1 MMNLVKDNPLFKEMA
16 AYVEWCETR
25 RKALEAE
32 KEEMLKAKVDWEDE
46 KFVAVREKLNALKA
60 DPYGAGA
67 WKAWRAVYWNENEKN
82 PDELCVRDFC
92 WEKEL
97 PDFVE
102 TLRRF
107 GLREF
112 VTIDSSTALM
122 RTIHG
127 LQDCGCEF
135 TGTAIVDKK
144 KFFTDEKDPY
154 DHQQGLRFSLYRECD
169 GD

>member
-1 MMNLVKDNPLFKEMA
+1 MMKLVESNPLFKEME
-16 AYVEWCETR
+16 AYCEWHESR
-25 RKALEAE
+25 EKALKSESEEVVGKYGWESEEYKAIQE
-32 KEEMLKAKVDWEDE
+32 KRK
-46 KFVAVREKLNALKA
+46 ALKA

-67 WKAWRAVYWNENEKN
+67 WKAWRCVKWNENVKN

-92 WEKEL
+92 WEGEL
-97 PDFVE
+97 ADFVE

-112 VTIDSSTALM
+112 VTIDQSTALM

-144 KFFTDEKDPY
+144 SLFHSVEDDPY
-154 DHQQGLRFSLYRECD
+154 DHQMGLRFSLYREAD